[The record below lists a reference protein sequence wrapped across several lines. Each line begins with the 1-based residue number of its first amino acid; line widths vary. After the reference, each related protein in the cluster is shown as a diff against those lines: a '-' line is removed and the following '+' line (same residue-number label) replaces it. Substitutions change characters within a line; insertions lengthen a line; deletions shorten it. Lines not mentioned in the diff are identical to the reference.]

1 MGQMKKDSFS
11 ITDFK
16 KVVLFLVLFSGIAT
30 TFAQND
36 STRKNNYYLWTNL
49 GGNSGLSTNSTFL
62 VGLQL
67 GLNLSINQKHYF
79 KINSYAS
86 SEFDGSLF
94 APKPPNKLVYIR
106 NVSGLYGIITYHSK
120 SFATII
126 STGISYGEAQ
136 YRGELLYTVM
146 QTNCFYC
153 EIERVYDLDY
163 YNYWGIPI
171 EFTILWTT
179 PRNGFSVDAFVN
191 FHKQFDYGVRLNYNI
206 GKIRA
211 RPTKNI

>member
-1 MGQMKKDSFS
+1 MRKD
-11 ITDFK
+11 
-16 KVVLFLVLFSGIAT
+16 LFSKTYSKKMVALLVVIFASTVT
-30 TFAQND
+30 TFAQKD
-36 STRKNNYYLWTNL
+36 STRNNYYLWTNV
-49 GGNSGLSTNSTFL
+49 GGNASLSTNSTFL

-79 KINSYAS
+79 KINSYAT

-94 APKPPNKLVYIR
+94 ASKQPNKLVYIR
-106 NVSGLYGIITYHSK
+106 NVSGLYGIIKYHSK

-136 YRGELLYTVM
+136 YRGDLLYTVM

-153 EIERVYDLDY
+153 EIERVFDLDY
-163 YNYWGIPI
+163 YNYWGVPI

-179 PRNGFSVDAFVN
+179 PRNGFSIDAFVN
-191 FHKQFDYGVRLNYNI
+191 FHKHSDYGLRLNYNI
-206 GKIRA
+206 GKIRN